1 MKAAYIL
8 FSSRT
13 LLSETL
19 IFSFPSVFSF
29 LSRPEFLYQIFIS
42 SISSILY
49 KHYRKL
55 RTNLLR
61 LLPFLMLT

>member
-13 LLSETL
+13 LLSKTL
-19 IFSFPSVFSF
+19 ISRFPSVFSF
-29 LSRPEFLYQIFIS
+29 LYRLEFLYQIFIS

-49 KHYRKL
+49 KRYRKL